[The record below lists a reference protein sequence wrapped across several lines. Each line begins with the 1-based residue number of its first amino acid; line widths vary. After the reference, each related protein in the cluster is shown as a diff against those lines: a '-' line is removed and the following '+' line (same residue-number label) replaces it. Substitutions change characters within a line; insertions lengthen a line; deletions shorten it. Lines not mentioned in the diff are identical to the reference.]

1 MNKDITYSGLIRDLR
16 ASEDSYASMGILAL
30 MSRIFCDAG
39 ASTTFSLII
48 EFCVKYNVMQTSKM
62 IFEKYIRLN
71 ERESTKFYAVINS
84 EVRLTN
90 SNSPK
95 SFYAESKDEAVKFC
109 TENNI
114 F

>member
-1 MNKDITYSGLIRDLR
+1 MNKNITYDGLIRDLR
-16 ASEDSYASMGILAL
+16 TSEDSYASMGILSL

-39 ASTTFSLII
+39 ASITFSLIT
-48 EFCVKYNVMQTSKM
+48 EFCVKYHVMQTPKM

-71 ERESTKFYAVINS
+71 ERESTEFYAVING

-90 SNSPK
+90 SNSLK
-95 SFYAESKDEAVKFC
+95 SFYAKSKDEAVKFC